1 MLIVRTFEPFE
12 LVNLCSTHMYVCMYV
27 LQSTIIIIITVA
39 IWLKSCAYRTAAVY
53 GLKVLKEL

>member
-39 IWLKSCAYRTAAVY
+39 IWLKYVSCVY